1 MVTTPNL
8 GITHLTSNQNQP
20 EVTVNAAIDQLDN
33 AMNREF
39 PITVTGNVVIA
50 AADFN
55 ANYRFV
61 LTGSPASDFLVT
73 IPENQRVFSLQ
84 NDTSKVATVENLAS
98 PTGATVEIQPY
109 SGAVMQTDGSDVTV
123 EGREFFIAG
132 FISGTA
138 ASDQFMLRFKAP
150 FDFTIKAGAPGS
162 QASVGTNPQDGGSPS
177 QAVFTLEKNG
187 SSFGDVTFGDDGTP
201 TFNVASDA
209 AFVRGTD
216 VLEIAAPFTADSA
229 LADINITLAGVRT
242 S

>member
-20 EVTVNAAIDQLDN
+20 EVTVNAAIDQFDN

-39 PITVTGNVVIA
+39 SITVSGNVVIV

-61 LTGSPASDFLVT
+61 LTGSPSADFLVT
-73 IPENQRVFSLQ
+73 IPEKQRVFSIQ
-84 NDTSKVATVENLAS
+84 NDTSKVATIENVAS
-98 PTGATVEIQPY
+98 PTGTTVEIQPN
-109 SGAVMQTDGSDVTV
+109 SGAIVHTDGNDITI
-123 EGREFFIAG
+123 EGREFFISG

-138 ASDQFMLRFKAP
+138 SSDQVMLRFLAP
-150 FDFTIKAGAPGS
+150 FNFTIKAAVPGA
-162 QASVGTNPQDGGSPS
+162 QATVGINPQDGGSPS

-187 SSFGDVTFGDDGTP
+187 SSFGDCTFDDAGVP
-201 TFNVASDA
+201 SFNIASDTS
-209 AFVRGTD
+209 FVRGTD
-216 VLEIAAPFTADSA
+216 VLTIAAPFTADSA
-229 LADINITLAGVRT
+229 LADINITLAGVRA

>member
-1 MVTTPNL
+1 MPTSPNL
-8 GITHLTSNQNQP
+8 GITHLASNQNQP
-20 EVTVNAAIDQLDN
+20 EVTVNAGIDALDN

-39 PITVTGNVVIA
+39 LITVTGDVVIA

-61 LTGSPASDFLVT
+61 LTGSPSADFFVT
-73 IPENQRVFSLQ
+73 LPQNQRAFSIQ
-84 NDTSKVATVENLAS
+84 NDTSKVATVETANTAGNS
-98 PTGATVEIQPY
+98 VEVQPY
-109 SGAVMQTDGSDVTV
+109 SGAVMQTDGSDVIV

-138 ASDQFMLRFKAP
+138 ASDQFMLRFKTP
-150 FDFTIKAGAPGS
+150 FNFTIKAGAPGS
-162 QASVGTNPQDGGSPS
+162 QATVGTNPQDGGSPS

-187 SSFGDVTFGDDGTP
+187 SSFGDCSFDDSGAA
-201 TFNVASDA
+201 TFNVASDTS
-209 AFVRGTD
+209 FVRGVD